1 VLHDLASHR
10 RVQLRLFTNSTKAF
24 QEPTMDEASL
34 IAAAR
39 LGDEDAFAELYR
51 QHASYV
57 RAIGRAILHKSDLD
71 DMCQDTF
78 LLAFTR
84 LRSFEG
90 NCQFR
95 TWISRIATNQC
106 LLTLRKARQ
115 ASNGESHLIQIDA
128 ELAAGLGRDR
138 WIFASTDKGL
148 EGLAARLDLN
158 RLLSVLN
165 PIQRRVLEMAYL
177 EGTPGEEIA
186 ELLDIP
192 LSSVKNKI
200 HRAKTQLMKIHKKR

>member
-1 VLHDLASHR
+1 L
-10 RVQLRLFTNSTKAF
+10 LFTNSTEAF
-24 QEPTMDEASL
+24 QEPAMDEASL

-57 RAIGRAILHKSDLD
+57 KAIGHAILHKSDLD
-71 DMCQDTF
+71 DVCQDTF

-128 ELAAGLGRDR
+128 ELAAGLGPDR
-138 WIFASTDKGL
+138 WIFASTEKGF
-148 EGLAARLDLN
+148 EALAARLDLD
-158 RLLSVLN
+158 RLLAVLN
-165 PIQRRVLEMAYL
+165 PIQRQVLEMAYL

-186 ELLDIP
+186 EQLGIP
-192 LSSVKNKI
+192 LSSVKNNI
-200 HRAKTQLMKIHKKR
+200 HRAKTKLSKIHKKR

>member
-1 VLHDLASHR
+1 
-10 RVQLRLFTNSTKAF
+10 
-24 QEPTMDEASL
+24 MDEASL

-39 LGDEDAFAELYR
+39 LGDDDAFAELYR

-57 RAIGRAILHKSDLD
+57 KAIGRAILHKSDVD

-84 LRSFEG
+84 LHSFQG

-106 LLTLRKARQ
+106 LLALRKARQ

-138 WIFASTDKGL
+138 WIFAGTDKGF
-148 EGLAARLDLN
+148 EALAARLDLN
-158 RLLSVLN
+158 RLLAVLN

-177 EGTPGEEIA
+177 DGTPGGEIA
-186 ELLDIP
+186 ELLGIP
-192 LSSVKNKI
+192 LSSVKNKL
-200 HRAKTQLMKIHKKR
+200 HRAKTRLSKIHKKK

>member
-1 VLHDLASHR
+1 
-10 RVQLRLFTNSTKAF
+10 
-24 QEPTMDEASL
+24 MDEASL

-39 LGDEDAFAELYR
+39 LGDEDAFTELYR

-57 RAIGRAILHKSDLD
+57 KAIGHSILHKSDLD
-71 DMCQDTF
+71 DLCQDTF

-84 LRSFEG
+84 LHSFQG
-90 NCQFR
+90 NCHFR

-138 WIFASTDKGL
+138 WIFASMDKGL

-158 RLLSVLN
+158 RLLIVLN
-165 PIQRRVLEMAYL
+165 PIQRRALEMAYL
-177 EGTPGEEIA
+177 EGAPGEEIA
-186 ELLDIP
+186 ELLGIP
-192 LSSVKNKI
+192 LSSVKNNI
-200 HRAKTQLMKIHKKR
+200 HRAKTQLLKIHKKR

>member
-1 VLHDLASHR
+1 MHL
-10 RVQLRLFTNSTKAF
+10 TEAF
-24 QEPTMDEASL
+24 QEPTMDEAPL

-39 LGDEDAFAELYR
+39 LGDEDAFAALYR

-57 RAIGRAILHKSDLD
+57 RAIGRAILHKTDLD

-84 LRSFEG
+84 LATFQG

-106 LLTLRKARQ
+106 LLILRKARQ
-115 ASNGESHLIQIDA
+115 PSNGESHLIQIDA

-138 WIFASTDKGL
+138 WIFAGTDKGI

-158 RLLSVLN
+158 KLLAVLN

-186 ELLDIP
+186 ELLGIP
-192 LSSVKNKI
+192 LSSVKNNI
-200 HRAKTQLMKIHKKR
+200 HRAKTRLLKIHKQR